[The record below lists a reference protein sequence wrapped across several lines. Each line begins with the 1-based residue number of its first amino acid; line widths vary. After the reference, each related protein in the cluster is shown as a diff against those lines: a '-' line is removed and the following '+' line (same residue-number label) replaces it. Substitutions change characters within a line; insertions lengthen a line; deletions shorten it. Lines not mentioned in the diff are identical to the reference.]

1 MMGLSRTMAFLVAVL
16 VLSMVCAYAEYVAR
30 IEEHK
35 RIECAR
41 RRTRLIRQLREQQ
54 RRHQH
59 ATAHARQQDVIRR
72 LESLATHTSS
82 WADRMDVAT
91 MYATGSFPDYAPNPT
106 LAAALYHAIAV
117 TCDTPAI
124 AHEARALVTT
134 VPIRDAADI
143 SGDPLP
149 TGPGERLLT
158 LIATQKATTPTASG
172 DIRTTPAPRPTTET
186 PPPPIRND
194 PQNAHD
200 HGVVASLKTTIEALP
215 RGDGDDREAARDAV
229 ERALFEDSVDMTD
242 ETKAKALAVLHSL
255 RDDHTHSGFG
265 VTELEALD
273 RVWAKIHTL
282 SDDTKP
288 NAIETLGKQLASA
301 HERGVTVCSTGKIAR
316 VVGALDGISNDTTLK
331 PVWAVRDEL
340 GSLAMQVR
348 QRTLDS
354 ASPSERDA
362 YARGDAPDLD
372 ETMRHEFTQ
381 QAFATY
387 CDSLGMSKK
396 IVTSL
401 AQPFADAF

>member
-1 MMGLSRTMAFLVAVL
+1 MAFLVAAL

-30 IEEHK
+30 IEEHN
-35 RIECAR
+35 RIECAQ
-41 RRTRLIRQLREQQ
+41 RRTRLIRQLREQEHHH
-54 RRHQH
+54 RR
-59 ATAHARQQDVIRR
+59 AMAHARQQDVLRR
-72 LESLATHTSS
+72 LESLAAHTSS
-82 WADRMDVAT
+82 WADRMDVAN
-91 MYATGSFPDYAPNPT
+91 MYATGSFPDYAPNPA

-149 TGPGERLLT
+149 TGPGERLLAH
-158 LIATQKATTPTASG
+158 IATHKAHATKKTPSAHLEPR
-172 DIRTTPAPRPTTET
+172 RTHAPITET
-186 PPPPIRND
+186 PPTPPPIRND

-200 HGVVASLKTTIEALP
+200 HGVVASLKTTLEALP
-215 RGDGDDREAARDAV
+215 RGDDREAARDAV
-229 ERALFEDSVDMTD
+229 EQALFEDAVDMTD
-242 ETKAKALAVLHSL
+242 ETKAKALTVLHSL

-316 VVGALDGISNDTTLK
+316 VVGALDGISNDSTLK

-348 QRTLDS
+348 QRALDA
-354 ASPSERDA
+354 ASPTTRDA
-362 YARGDAPDLD
+362 YARGDAPDLE
-372 ETMRHEFTQ
+372 ETMRHDFTQ